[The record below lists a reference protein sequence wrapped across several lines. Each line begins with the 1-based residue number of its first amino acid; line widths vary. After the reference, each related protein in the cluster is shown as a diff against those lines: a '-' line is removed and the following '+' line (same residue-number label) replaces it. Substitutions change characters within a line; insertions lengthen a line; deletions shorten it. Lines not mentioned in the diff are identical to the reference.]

1 MRHRV
6 KRHLKL
12 NHKPGAH
19 TDSVIRNLLTS
30 FFLHKSLVTTHK
42 RAKAISG
49 KIDRLIV
56 DVKKK
61 DTKNAIREAMSILY
75 TEASSKELFSVAEKS
90 GERNS
95 GFTRITPIKY
105 RDGDSAKL
113 VQIELV

>member
-19 TDSVIRNLLTS
+19 TDSVVRNLLTS
-30 FFLHKSLVTTHK
+30 FFVHKSLVTTQK
-42 RAKAISG
+42 RAKVISG
-49 KIDRLIV
+49 RIDRLINTA
-56 DVKKK
+56 KQK
-61 DTKNAIREAMSILY
+61 DARNAIRQAMSVLY
-75 TEASSKELFSVAEKS
+75 TETSSRELFSVAEKS

-95 GFTRITPIKY
+95 GFTRITPLKY